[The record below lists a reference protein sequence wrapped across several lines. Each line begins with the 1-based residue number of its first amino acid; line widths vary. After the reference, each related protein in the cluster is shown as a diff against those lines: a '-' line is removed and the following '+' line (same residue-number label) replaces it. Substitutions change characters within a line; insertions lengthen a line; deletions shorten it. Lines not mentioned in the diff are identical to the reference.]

1 MNGLVR
7 RIGRAVSDACNDN
20 PVVRAAKNLRNEA
33 IDRVYRRRRQDDG
46 ATFAAELER
55 RGVHRLCVAVAFNSP
70 WVIDVLTAAW
80 ELHPVGMAL
89 AVVDNSSRP
98 AARAEHQRICATRGV
113 PWLGLPANP
122 EWSPNRS
129 HGITLNWIWHN
140 VVRRLRPEL
149 VGFVDHDC
157 FPIRPFDLPSRM
169 NGVTVYGLRKAS
181 WKYPEPWNV
190 WAGYTFLRP
199 AAIEAAEETFPAR
212 IDFKH
217 RIEYGLDTGGS
228 NWLAIYRKLDS
239 ARIGSATEGIL
250 PVDLGGGR
258 PPLRV
263 QLIDDT
269 FAHLGGASYD
279 ARFGDGDFR
288 GRLLDAVG
296 SGPLHGGRRLVAA
309 A

>member
-1 MNGLVR
+1 MAGVAK
-7 RIGRAVSDACNDN
+7 RIGRAVSVACNGN

-33 IDRVYRRRRQDDG
+33 IDRAYRRRRSAAG
-46 ATFAAELER
+46 AEFAAELER
-55 RGVHRLCVAVAFNSP
+55 RGAHRLCISVAFNSP

-98 AARAEHQRICATRGV
+98 AARSEHERICAARGV
-113 PWLGLPANP
+113 PWLGLPPNP

-129 HGITLNWIWHN
+129 HGIALNWIWHN

-149 VGFVDHDC
+149 IGFVDHDC
-157 FPIRPFDLPSRM
+157 FPIRPLDLPARM
-169 NGVTVYGLRKAS
+169 NGFTVYGLRGAS
-181 WKYPEPWNV
+181 KIHPEAWNL

-199 AAIEAAEETFPAR
+199 AALEAAEAAFPSR

-228 NWLAIYRKLDS
+228 NWMAVYRKLDPE
-239 ARIGSATEGIL
+239 RIGSATEGIL
-250 PVDLGGGR
+250 PVDLNAGR

-263 QLIDDT
+263 HLIDDT
-269 FAHLGGASYD
+269 FAHLGGASYEE
-279 ARFGDGDFR
+279 RFGDGDFR
-288 GRLLDAVG
+288 GRLLDAVW
-296 SGPLHGGRRLVAA
+296 SGPLHGTRRLVAA